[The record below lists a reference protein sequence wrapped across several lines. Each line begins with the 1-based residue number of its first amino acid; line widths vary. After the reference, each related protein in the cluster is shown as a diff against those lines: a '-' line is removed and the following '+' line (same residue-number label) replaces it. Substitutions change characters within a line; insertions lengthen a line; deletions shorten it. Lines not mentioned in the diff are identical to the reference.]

1 MIRPAPRG
9 VFPLRFR
16 RQAKGNT
23 RHFFQCR
30 QKFLRNPVPRHLLH
44 RPFVAFEKRG
54 VLALHYRFP
63 KRLRDREP
71 ADKKRRDGHVVV
83 GRFVVKRAGRAFGAA
98 HTEGIAGH
106 VHHVGQPLLRP
117 GQGQAG
123 DGEIFGSGEQGVHR
137 KVKKGN
143 KRGKEKDFR
152 EDGAGCLGGKK
163 GLYLSGFQLT
173 ILTFVQIM
181 GASNI
186 QVSFPGELVG
196 LLDLPEGEL
205 APEMLR
211 LALVKLF
218 ELGKISSGQA
228 AQLLG
233 LSRVSFLE
241 LAGAYQVSILGNP
254 DAEQL
259 RQDLLNA

>member
-1 MIRPAPRG
+1 
-9 VFPLRFR
+9 
-16 RQAKGNT
+16 
-23 RHFFQCR
+23 
-30 QKFLRNPVPRHLLH
+30 
-44 RPFVAFEKRG
+44 
-54 VLALHYRFP
+54 
-63 KRLRDREP
+63 
-71 ADKKRRDGHVVV
+71 
-83 GRFVVKRAGRAFGAA
+83 
-98 HTEGIAGH
+98 
-106 VHHVGQPLLRP
+106 
-117 GQGQAG
+117 
-123 DGEIFGSGEQGVHR
+123 
-137 KVKKGN
+137 
-143 KRGKEKDFR
+143 
-152 EDGAGCLGGKK
+152 
-163 GLYLSGFQLT
+163 
-173 ILTFVQIM
+173 M